1 MTKTATRK
9 NGITEVLSTP
19 IIYQTKLFKADGMNV
34 LAPEP
39 MEVGPHVKQKRLTH
53 NQRAVQKTEPE
64 VVVQL
69 LKDWSLEVCVNGW
82 DLGL

>member
-1 MTKTATRK
+1 MKTATSK

-39 MEVGPHVKQKRLTH
+39 MEVGPEVNARTF
-53 NQRAVQKTEPE
+53 NPE
-64 VVVQL
+64 H
-69 LKDWSLEVCVNGW
+69 KGGNRKKARGGGAATK
-82 DLGL
+82 GLAFQGVR